1 MRALLGAKLILILK
15 MNSSKLMK
23 ISESIKKWLKILI
36 MIFKLMYAFAFQL
49 NKKHTSPAFLKRK
62 TAIKY
67 KLTNYYLFF

>member
-1 MRALLGAKLILILK
+1 
-15 MNSSKLMK
+15 
-23 ISESIKKWLKILI
+23 

-67 KLTNYYLFF
+67 KLTNY